1 MHSICTALK
10 SHVSLRK
17 TIGLTLSTIAV
28 AAFTFTSAPAALA
41 EEDPTDGYWL
51 ASRCKGARLSY
62 EVRRDEVSGHVSVLY
77 DIAANGRVENVRI
90 TESEPAGLMD
100 MNVKN
105 AMRGWRYFA
114 YIKNGAEAARKDVS
128 LTFTFG
134 PKAPKEGKDCTHTEL
149 PESTTASV
157 GG

>member
-1 MHSICTALK
+1 MHSICRTLK

-17 TIGLTLSTIAV
+17 TTGLLLSTMAV
-28 AAFTFTSAPAALA
+28 AALTFSSAPTALA
-41 EEDPTDGYWL
+41 DDDPTDGYWL

-114 YIKNGAEAARKDVS
+114 YLKDGVEAARKDVS

-134 PKAPKEGKDCTHTEL
+134 PKAPKDGKDCTHTEL
-149 PESTTASV
+149 PQSTTAAV
-157 GG
+157 GR